1 MNLKTSNEKTKIVA
15 PITSTIVDV
24 NVKNSSIVLKGQII
38 VTVESMKMQSSIAAP
53 VSGSISDLN
62 VSEGQTVEEGQLICC
77 LTEKPT
83 QKSKESTSKIP
94 INNETQV
101 MSDFKREIE
110 KTLDKEREEEVIK
123 RHSKGYRT
131 ARENLEDLVDAD
143 SFVEYGQLAVAAQ
156 RDRLN
161 ADELKLKSAADGVL
175 TGLATVNSSQHGE
188 KASQVAVIINDY
200 TAMAGTQGFFHHKKI
215 DRLIEIAKKLEL
227 PVVMYTEGGGGR
239 PGDIDIKT
247 QIAGLDV
254 STFSSW
260 AGLKEKNPLI
270 VVNNGYCFAGNAALF
285 GCGDIRIST
294 KSSCIGMAGP
304 AMIEGG
310 GLGLHKPND
319 IGPSDIH
326 FENGVIDLLAEDET
340 QATALAKKCLSFTQ
354 GDVTDFEFCDQSVLR
369 EIMPLNRQQSY
380 DIKKIAHTLVDADSF
395 LELTSGFGS
404 TIMTA
409 FARIEGKAIG
419 LIASNCKSLGGALD
433 ANGAMKASRFFNICN
448 VFKVPIVSLV
458 DTPGFMVGPESEK
471 QGAVN
476 HMTGLFV
483 AGAKLK
489 VPLVCIFLRKGYGLG
504 AMAMAGGSFKIPR
517 YSVSWPT
524 GEFGAMGI
532 EGAVKL
538 GFKKE
543 LESVEDGL
551 PRDNLFADLV
561 DKMYDRGR
569 ATEAASF
576 LEIDAVIDPS
586 ESRFIIARVLNNKL
600 M

>member
-38 VTVESMKMQSSIAAP
+38 VTVESMKMQSSVAAP

-62 VSEGQTVEEGQLICC
+62 VSEGQTVEEGQLICYV
-77 LTEKPT
+77 TEKSN
-83 QKSKESTSKIP
+83 QKNKEPASKIQ
-94 INNETQV
+94 INYENQI
-101 MSDFKREIE
+101 MSDFESEIE
-110 KTLDKEREEEVIK
+110 KTLDKEREQEVIK

-131 ARENLEDLVDAD
+131 ARENLEDLVDAG

-175 TGLATVNSSQHGE
+175 TGLATINSSQHGG

-215 DRLIEIAKKLEL
+215 DRLIDIAKKLEL

-239 PGDIDIKT
+239 PGDIDVKT

-260 AGLKEKNPLI
+260 AGLKGKNPLI

-285 GCGDIRIST
+285 GCGDIRIAT
-294 KSSCIGMAGP
+294 QSSCIGMAGP

-310 GLGLHKPND
+310 GLGLCKPND
-319 IGPSDIH
+319 IGPSNIH
-326 FENGVIDLLAEDET
+326 FENGVIDLLAEDEM
-340 QATALAKKCLSFTQ
+340 QATELAKKCLSFTQ
-354 GDVTDFEFCDQSVLR
+354 GDVTDFEFSDQSVLR
-369 EIMPLNRQQSY
+369 DIMPLNRQETY
-380 DIKKIAHTLVDADSF
+380 DIRKVAHTLVDAGSF
-395 LELTSGFGS
+395 LELTSGFGK

-409 FARIEGKAIG
+409 FARIDGRAVG
-419 LIASNCKSLGGALD
+419 LIASDCMSLGGAID
-433 ANGAMKASRFFNICN
+433 TKGAVKASRFFHICN
-448 VFKVPIVSLV
+448 VFKLPVVSLV

-476 HMTGLFV
+476 HMTSLFV
-483 AGAKLK
+483 AGAKLEM
-489 VPLVCIFLRKGYGLG
+489 PLICIFLRKGYGLG
-504 AMAMAGGSFKIPR
+504 AMAMAGGSFKIPI
-517 YSVSWPT
+517 YTASWPT

-543 LESVEDGL
+543 LESVEAGL
-551 PRDNLFADLV
+551 SRDNLFADLV

-586 ESRFIIARVLNNKL
+586 ESRFMIARSLNNEL

>member
-1 MNLKTSNEKTKIVA
+1 MNLKTSNKNIKIVA
-15 PITSTIVDV
+15 PITSTIVEV
-24 NVKNSSIVLKGQII
+24 NVKNSSIVSRGQLI
-38 VTVESMKMQSSIAAP
+38 VTVESMKMQSHIVASA
-53 VSGSISDLN
+53 SGVISDLK
-62 VSEGQTVEEGQLICC
+62 VTEGQTVEEGQLICC
-77 LTEKPT
+77 LTEKSN
-83 QKSKESTSKIP
+83 QKSKESTSKIQ
-94 INNETQV
+94 INNKNQII
-101 MSDFKREIE
+101 SDFEREIE
-110 KTLDKEREEEVIK
+110 KTLDQEREQEVRK
-123 RHSKGYRT
+123 RRSKGYRT
-131 ARENLEDLVDAD
+131 ARENLEDLVDAE

-156 RDRLN
+156 RERLS

-175 TGLATVNSSQHGE
+175 TGLATINSGQHGE

-215 DRLIEIAKKLEL
+215 DRLIDMAKKLEL

-239 PGDIDIKT
+239 PGDIDVKT

-254 STFSSW
+254 PTFSSW
-260 AGLKEKNPLI
+260 AGLKGKNPLI

-285 GCGDIRIST
+285 GCGDIRIAT
-294 KSSCIGMAGP
+294 QSSCIGMAGP

-326 FENGVIDLLAEDET
+326 FENGVIDLLAEDES
-340 QATALAKKCLSFTQ
+340 QATALAKKCLSFIQ
-354 GDVTDFEFCDQSVLR
+354 GDETDFEFSDQSVLR
-369 EIMPLNRQQSY
+369 EIMPLNRQQTY
-380 DIKKIAHTLVDADSF
+380 DIRKVAHTLVDTDSF
-395 LELTSGFGS
+395 LELTSGFGK
-404 TIMTA
+404 TLLTA
-409 FARIEGKAIG
+409 FARIEGKAVG
-419 LIASNCKSLGGALD
+419 LIASNSESLGGALD

-471 QGAVN
+471 QGAVS
-476 HMTGLFV
+476 HMTSLFV
-483 AGAKLK
+483 SGAKLE

-504 AMAMAGGSFKIPR
+504 AMAMSGGSFKIPR
-517 YSVSWPT
+517 YTASWPT

-551 PRDNLFADLV
+551 IRDNLFADLV
-561 DKMYDRGR
+561 DKMYDRGK

-586 ESRFIIARVLNNKL
+586 ESRFIIARALNK
-600 M
+600 

>member
-38 VTVESMKMQSSIAAP
+38 VTVESMKMQSSITAP

-77 LTEKPT
+77 LTEKSN
-83 QKSKESTSKIP
+83 QKSKELTSKVR
-94 INNETQV
+94 INNENQV
-101 MSDFKREIE
+101 MSDFESEIE
-110 KTLDKEREEEVIK
+110 KTLDKEREQEILK
-123 RHSKGYRT
+123 RHSRGYRT

-143 SFVEYGQLAVAAQ
+143 SFIEYGQLAVAAQ
-156 RDRLN
+156 RERLN

-175 TGLATVNSSQHGE
+175 TGLATINSGQHGE

-215 DRLIEIAKKLEL
+215 DRLIEIAKKSEL

-239 PGDIDIKT
+239 PGDIDVKT

-254 STFSSW
+254 PTFSSW
-260 AGLKEKNPLI
+260 AGLKGKNPLI

-285 GCGDIRIST
+285 GCGDIRIAT

-319 IGPSDIH
+319 IGPSDIQ
-326 FENGVIDLLAEDET
+326 FENGVIDLLAEDES
-340 QATALAKKCLSFTQ
+340 QATALAKKCLSFIQ
-354 GDVTDFEFCDQSVLR
+354 GDVTDFEFSDQSVLR
-369 EIMPLNRQQSY
+369 EIMPLNRQQTY
-380 DIKKIAHTLVDADSF
+380 DIRKIAHTLVDTDSF
-395 LELTSGFGS
+395 LELTSGFGK

-409 FARIEGKAIG
+409 FARIEGKPCG
-419 LIASNCKSLGGALD
+419 LIASDCQSLGGALD
-433 ANGAMKASRFFNICN
+433 FDGASKAARFFNLCN
-448 VFKVPIVSLV
+448 VFKLPLISLV
-458 DTPGFMVGPESEK
+458 DTPGFMVGPDSEK

-476 HMTGLFV
+476 HMTSLFI
-483 AGAKLK
+483 AGAKLEI
-489 VPLVCIFLRKGYGLG
+489 PLVCIFLRKGYGLG

-517 YSVSWPT
+517 YTASWPS

-551 PRDNLFADLV
+551 SRDNLFADLV
-561 DKMYDRGR
+561 EKMYDRGR

-586 ESRFIIARVLNNKL
+586 ESRFIIARALNN
-600 M
+600 

>member
-1 MNLKTSNEKTKIVA
+1 MKTSKEKTKIVA
-15 PITSTIVDV
+15 PITATVIDV
-24 NVKNSSIVLKGQII
+24 NVKNSSIVPKGQII
-38 VTVESMKMQSSIAAP
+38 VTVESMKMQSHIVASAA
-53 VSGSISDLN
+53 GIISDLK
-62 VSEGQTVEEGQLICC
+62 VTEGETVEEGQLICY
-77 LTEKPT
+77 LTEKSN
-83 QKSKESTSKIP
+83 QKNKEPASKIQ
-94 INNETQV
+94 INNENQI
-101 MSDFKREIE
+101 MSDFEIEIE
-110 KTLDKEREEEVIK
+110 KTLDKEREQEVLK

-175 TGLATVNSSQHGE
+175 TGLATINSGQYGE
-188 KASQVAVIINDY
+188 KASQVAVVINDY

-239 PGDIDIKT
+239 PGDIDVKT

-260 AGLKEKNPLI
+260 AGLKGKNPLI

-285 GCGDIRIST
+285 GCGDIRIAT
-294 KSSCIGMAGP
+294 QSSCIGMAGP

-326 FENGVIDLLAEDET
+326 FENGVIDLLAEDES
-340 QATALAKKCLSFTQ
+340 QATELAKKCLSFIQ
-354 GDVTDFEFCDQSVLR
+354 GDVNDFEFSDQSVLR
-369 EIMPLNRQQSY
+369 DIMPLNRQQTY
-380 DIKKIAHTLVDADSF
+380 DIRKVAHTLVDADSF
-395 LELTSGFGS
+395 LELTSGFGK
-404 TIMTA
+404 TILTA
-409 FARIEGKAIG
+409 FARIEGKTVG
-419 LIASNCKSLGGALD
+419 LIASDCKSLGGALD
-433 ANGAMKASRFFNICN
+433 ANGAVKASRFFNICN

-483 AGAKLK
+483 TGAKLET
-489 VPLVCIFLRKGYGLG
+489 PLVCIFLRKGYGLG

-517 YSVSWPT
+517 YNASWPT

-543 LESVEDGL
+543 LESIEDGL
-551 PRDNLFADLV
+551 TRDNLFADLV
-561 DKMYDRGR
+561 DKMYDRGK

-586 ESRFIIARVLNNKL
+586 ESRFMIARALNN
-600 M
+600 

>member
-1 MNLKTSNEKTKIVA
+1 
-15 PITSTIVDV
+15 
-24 NVKNSSIVLKGQII
+24 
-38 VTVESMKMQSSIAAP
+38 
-53 VSGSISDLN
+53 
-62 VSEGQTVEEGQLICC
+62 
-77 LTEKPT
+77 
-83 QKSKESTSKIP
+83 
-94 INNETQV
+94 
-101 MSDFKREIE
+101 
-110 KTLDKEREEEVIK
+110 
-123 RHSKGYRT
+123 
-131 ARENLEDLVDAD
+131 
-143 SFVEYGQLAVAAQ
+143 
-156 RDRLN
+156 
-161 ADELKLKSAADGVL
+161 
-175 TGLATVNSSQHGE
+175 
-188 KASQVAVIINDY
+188 
-200 TAMAGTQGFFHHKKI
+200 
-215 DRLIEIAKKLEL
+215 L

-239 PGDIDIKT
+239 PGDIDVKT

-254 STFSSW
+254 PTFSSW
-260 AGLKEKNPLI
+260 AGLKGKNPLI

-285 GCGDIRIST
+285 GCGDVRIAT
-294 KSSCIGMAGP
+294 KSSWIGMAGP

-326 FENGVIDLLAEDET
+326 FENGIIDLLAEDES
-340 QATALAKKCLSFTQ
+340 QATELAKKCLSFIQ
-354 GDVTDFEFCDQSVLR
+354 GDVNDFEFSDQSVLKD
-369 EIMPLNRQQSY
+369 IMPLNRQQTY
-380 DIKKIAHTLVDADSF
+380 DIRKVAHTLADADSF
-395 LELTSGFGS
+395 LELTSGFGK
-404 TIMTA
+404 TILTA
-409 FARIEGKAIG
+409 FARIEGKAVG
-419 LIASNCKSLGGALD
+419 LIASNCESLGGAID
-433 ANGAMKASRFFNICN
+433 ADGAMKASRFFHICN

-483 AGAKLK
+483 AGAKLETS
-489 VPLVCIFLRKGYGLG
+489 LVCIFLRKGYGLG
-504 AMAMAGGSFKIPR
+504 AMAMAGGSFKMPR
-517 YSVSWPT
+517 YTVSWPT

-586 ESRFIIARVLNNKL
+586 ESRSIIARVLKNKL

>member
-1 MNLKTSNEKTKIVA
+1 
-15 PITSTIVDV
+15 
-24 NVKNSSIVLKGQII
+24 
-38 VTVESMKMQSSIAAP
+38 
-53 VSGSISDLN
+53 
-62 VSEGQTVEEGQLICC
+62 
-77 LTEKPT
+77 
-83 QKSKESTSKIP
+83 
-94 INNETQV
+94 
-101 MSDFKREIE
+101 MSDFESEIE
-110 KTLDKEREEEVIK
+110 KTLDKEREQEVVK
-123 RHSKGYRT
+123 RHLKGYRT

-156 RDRLN
+156 RERLN

-175 TGLATVNSSQHGE
+175 TGLATVNSGKHGE

-200 TAMAGTQGFFHHKKI
+200 TVMAGTQGFFHHKKI
-215 DRLIEIAKKLEL
+215 DRLIEIAKKSDL
-227 PVVMYTEGGGGR
+227 PIVMYTEGGGGR
-239 PGDIDIKT
+239 PGDIDVKT

-260 AGLKEKNPLI
+260 AGLKGKNPLI

-285 GCGDIRIST
+285 GCGDIRIAT
-294 KSSCIGMAGP
+294 KTSCIGMAGP

-326 FENGVIDLLAEDET
+326 FENGVIDLLAEDES
-340 QATALAKKCLSFTQ
+340 QATELAKKCLSFIQ
-354 GDVTDFEFCDQSVLR
+354 GDVTDFEFSDQSVLR
-369 EIMPLNRQQSY
+369 DIMPLNRQQTY
-380 DIKKIAHTLVDADSF
+380 DVRKVAHTLVDANSF
-395 LELTSGFGS
+395 LELTSGFGK
-404 TIMTA
+404 TILTA
-409 FARIEGKAIG
+409 FARIEGKAVG
-419 LIASNCKSLGGALD
+419 LIASNCEILGGALD
-433 ANGAMKASRFFNICN
+433 VNGAMKASRFFNICN
-448 VFKVPIVSLV
+448 VFKVPIISLV

-471 QGAVN
+471 QNAVN
-476 HMTGLFV
+476 HMTSLFV
-483 AGAKLK
+483 AGANLEM
-489 VPLVCIFLRKGYGLG
+489 PLVCVFLRKGYGLG

-543 LESVEDGL
+543 LESAENGF

-561 DKMYDRGR
+561 EKMYDRGR

-586 ESRFIIARVLNNKL
+586 ETRFIIARALNN
-600 M
+600 

>member
-24 NVKNSSIVLKGQII
+24 NIKDSSLVSKGQTI

-53 VSGSISDLN
+53 VSGIISDLN
-62 VSEGQTVEEGQLICC
+62 VSVGQTVEEGQLLCC
-77 LTEKPT
+77 LTEML
-83 QKSKESTSKIP
+83 SKKNKKSTSK
-94 INNETQV
+94 TQSYQENPLI
-101 MSDFKREIE
+101 SDFEREIE
-110 KTLDKEREEEVIK
+110 KTLDKEREKEVIK
-123 RHSKGYRT
+123 RHSEGYRT

-143 SFVEYGQLAVAAQ
+143 SFVEYGQLTVAAQ
-156 RDRLN
+156 RERLS

-175 TGLATVNSSQHGE
+175 TGLATINSGQHGE

-215 DRLIEIAKKLEL
+215 DRLIEIAKKSEL

-239 PGDIDIKT
+239 PGDIDVKT

-285 GCGDIRIST
+285 GCGDVRIAT

-310 GLGLHKPND
+310 GLGLHQPND
-319 IGPSDIH
+319 IGPSDVH
-326 FENGVIDLLAEDET
+326 FKNGVIDLLAEDES
-340 QATALAKKCLSFTQ
+340 QATALAKKCLSFIQ
-354 GDVTDFEFCDQSVLR
+354 GDVTDFEFSDQSVLKD
-369 EIMPLNRQQSY
+369 IMPLNRQQTY
-380 DIKKIAHTLVDADSF
+380 DIRKVAHTLVDADSF
-395 LELTSGFGS
+395 LELTSGFGN

-433 ANGAMKASRFFNICN
+433 TNGAMKASRFFNVCN

-476 HMTGLFV
+476 HMTDLFV
-483 AGAKLK
+483 AGAKLEI
-489 VPLVCIFLRKGYGLG
+489 PLVCIFLRKGYGLG
-504 AMAMAGGSFKIPR
+504 AMAMAGGSFKIPV
-517 YSVSWPT
+517 YTASWPT

-543 LESVEDGL
+543 LESVEDNL
-551 PRDNLFADLV
+551 SRERLFADLV
-561 DKMYDRGR
+561 YKMYDRGK

-576 LEIDAVIDPS
+576 LEIDAVINPS
-586 ESRFIIARVLNNKL
+586 DSRSIIAKILNNL
-600 M
+600 S

>member
-1 MNLKTSNEKTKIVA
+1 MNLKTSNKNIKIVA
-15 PITSTIVDV
+15 PITSTIVEV
-24 NVKNSSIVLKGQII
+24 NVKNSSIVSRGQVI
-38 VTVESMKMQSSIAAP
+38 VTVESMKMQSHIVASA
-53 VSGSISDLN
+53 SGVISDLK
-62 VSEGQTVEEGQLICC
+62 VTEGQTVEEGQLICC
-77 LTEKPT
+77 LTEKSN
-83 QKSKESTSKIP
+83 QKSKESTSKIQ
-94 INNETQV
+94 INNKNQI
-101 MSDFKREIE
+101 MSDFEREIE
-110 KTLDKEREEEVIK
+110 KTLDQEREQEVRK
-123 RHSKGYRT
+123 RRSKGYRT
-131 ARENLEDLVDAD
+131 ARENLEDLVDAE

-156 RDRLN
+156 RERLS

-175 TGLATVNSSQHGE
+175 TGLATINSGQHGE

-215 DRLIEIAKKLEL
+215 DRLIDIAKKLEL

-239 PGDIDIKT
+239 PGDIDVKT

-254 STFSSW
+254 PTFSSW
-260 AGLKEKNPLI
+260 AGLKGKNPLI

-285 GCGDIRIST
+285 GCGDIRIAT

-326 FENGVIDLLAEDET
+326 FENGVIDLLAEDES
-340 QATALAKKCLSFTQ
+340 QATALAKKCLSFIQ
-354 GDVTDFEFCDQSVLR
+354 GDETDFEFSDQSVLR
-369 EIMPLNRQQSY
+369 EIMPLNRQQTY
-380 DIKKIAHTLVDADSF
+380 DVRKIAQILVDKGSF
-395 LELTSGFGS
+395 LELISGFGK

-409 FARIEGKAIG
+409 FARIEGRPCG
-419 LIASNCKSLGGALD
+419 LLANDCRSLGGALD
-433 ANGAMKASRFFNICN
+433 SDGASKAARFFNICN
-448 VFKVPIVSLV
+448 VFKLPIVSLV

-483 AGAKLK
+483 AGAKLQA
-489 VPLVCIFLRKGYGLG
+489 PLVCIFLRKGYGLG
-504 AMAMAGGSFKIPR
+504 AMAMAGGSFKIPV
-517 YSVSWPT
+517 YTVSWPT

-543 LESVEDGL
+543 VESVEDNL
-551 PRDNLFADLV
+551 SRERLFADLV
-561 DKMYDRGR
+561 CKMYDRGK
-569 ATEAASF
+569 ASEAASF
-576 LEIDAVIDPS
+576 LEIDAVINPS
-586 ESRFIIARVLNNKL
+586 DSRSIIAKILNNL
-600 M
+600 S

>member
-15 PITSTIVDV
+15 AITSTIVDV
-24 NVKNSSIVLKGQII
+24 NVQNSSIVSKGQII
-38 VTVESMKMQSSIAAP
+38 VTVESMKMQSHIVASAA
-53 VSGSISDLN
+53 GMISDLK
-62 VSEGQTVEEGQLICC
+62 VTEGETVEEGQLICY
-77 LTEKPT
+77 LTEKSN
-83 QKSKESTSKIP
+83 QKNKELASKIQ
-94 INNETQV
+94 INNENQI
-101 MSDFKREIE
+101 MSDFEREIE
-110 KTLDKEREEEVIK
+110 KTLDKERQREVRK

-131 ARENLEDLVDAD
+131 ARENLEDLVDAE

-156 RDRLN
+156 RERLS
-161 ADELKLKSAADGVL
+161 ADELKSKSAADGVL
-175 TGLATVNSSQHGE
+175 TGLATINSGQHGE
-188 KASQVAVIINDY
+188 KASQVAVIVNDY

-239 PGDIDIKT
+239 PGDIDVKT

-260 AGLKEKNPLI
+260 AGLKGKNPLI

-285 GCGDIRIST
+285 GCGDVRIAT

-310 GLGLHKPND
+310 GLGLYKPHD
-319 IGPSDIH
+319 IGPSNIH
-326 FENGVIDLLAEDET
+326 FENGIIDLLAEDET
-340 QATALAKKCLSFTQ
+340 RATDLAKKCLSYTQ
-354 GDVTDFEFCDQSVLR
+354 GDMTDFEFSDQSVLR
-369 EIMPLNRQQSY
+369 DIMPLNRQQTY
-380 DIKKIAHTLVDADSF
+380 DVRKIAQILVDADSF
-395 LELTSGFGS
+395 LELTSGFGK

-409 FARIEGKAIG
+409 FARIEGRPCG
-419 LIASNCKSLGGALD
+419 LLASDCKSFGGALD
-433 ANGAMKASRFFNICN
+433 SDGASKAARFFNICN
-448 VFKVPIVSLV
+448 VFKLPIVSLV
-458 DTPGFMVGPESEK
+458 DTPGFMVGPVSEK

-483 AGAKLK
+483 SGAKLE

-504 AMAMAGGSFKIPR
+504 AMAMAGGSFKMPL
-517 YSVSWPT
+517 YTASWPT

-543 LESVEDGL
+543 LESIK
-551 PRDNLFADLV
+551 DNLSRKQLFADLV
-561 DKMYDRGR
+561 KKLYDQGK

-586 ESRFIIARVLNNKL
+586 ESRL
-600 M
+600 MITKAFKNE

>member
-1 MNLKTSNEKTKIVA
+1 MNLKVSNKKTKIVA

-24 NVKNSSIVLKGQII
+24 NVKNSSIVSKGQII
-38 VTVESMKMQSSIAAP
+38 VTVESMKMQSHIVASAAGMI
-53 VSGSISDLN
+53 SG
-62 VSEGQTVEEGQLICC
+62 VEVTEGQTVEEGQLICC
-77 LTEKPT
+77 LTEKSN
-83 QKSKESTSKIP
+83 QKSKKSTSKIQ
-94 INNETQV
+94 INNKNQI
-101 MSDFKREIE
+101 MSDFEREIE
-110 KTLDKEREEEVIK
+110 KTLDQEREQEVLK

-156 RDRLN
+156 RERLN

-175 TGLATVNSSQHGE
+175 TGLATINRCQHGE

-215 DRLIEIAKKLEL
+215 DRLIEIAKKSGL

-239 PGDIDIKT
+239 PGDIDVKT

-260 AGLKEKNPLI
+260 AGLKGENPLI

-285 GCGDIRIST
+285 GCGDIRIAT
-294 KSSCIGMAGP
+294 KSSWIGMAGP

-310 GLGLHKPND
+310 GLGLYKPHD
-319 IGPSDIH
+319 IGPSNIH
-326 FENGVIDLLAEDET
+326 FENGVVDLLAEDES
-340 QATALAKKCLSFTQ
+340 QATELAKKCLSFTQ
-354 GDVTDFEFCDQSVLR
+354 GDVTDFEFSDQSVLR
-369 EIMPLNRQQSY
+369 DIMPLNRQQTY
-380 DIKKIAHTLVDADSF
+380 DVRKIAQILVDADSF
-395 LELTSGFGS
+395 LELTSGFGK

-409 FARIEGKAIG
+409 FARIEGRPCG
-419 LIASNCKSLGGALD
+419 LLASDCQSLGGAID
-433 ANGAMKASRFFNICN
+433 SDGASKAARFFNLCN
-448 VFKVPIVSLV
+448 VFKLPVVSLV
-458 DTPGFMVGPESEK
+458 DTPGFMVGPDSEK

-476 HMTGLFV
+476 YMTGLFV

-504 AMAMAGGSFKIPR
+504 AMAMAGGSFKIPL
-517 YSVSWPT
+517 YTASWPT

-543 LESVEDGL
+543 LEGVKDSL
-551 PRDNLFADLV
+551 SRDHLFADLV
-561 DKMYDRGR
+561 KKLYDRGK

-586 ESRFIIARVLNNKL
+586 ESRL
-600 M
+600 MITKAFKN

>member
-24 NVKNSSIVLKGQII
+24 NVKNSSIVLKGQTII
-38 VTVESMKMQSSIAAP
+38 TVESMKMQSHIVASAT
-53 VSGSISDLN
+53 GMISDLK
-62 VSEGQTVEEGQLICC
+62 VTEGETVEEGQLICY
-77 LTEKPT
+77 LTEKSDH
-83 QKSKESTSKIP
+83 KNKESTSKIQ
-94 INNETQV
+94 INNENQAL
-101 MSDFKREIE
+101 SDFESEIE
-110 KTLDKEREEEVIK
+110 KTLDREREQEVIK

-156 RDRLN
+156 RERLN
-161 ADELKLKSAADGVL
+161 KDELKLKSAADGVL
-175 TGLATVNSSQHGE
+175 TGLATINSGKHGE

-239 PGDIDIKT
+239 PGDIDVKT

-254 STFSSW
+254 PTFSSW
-260 AGLKEKNPLI
+260 AGLKGRNPLI

-285 GCGDIRIST
+285 GCGDIRIAT

-310 GLGLHKPND
+310 GLGLYKPHD
-319 IGPSDIH
+319 IGPSNIH
-326 FENGVIDLLAEDET
+326 FKNGVIDLLVEDES
-340 QATALAKKCLSFTQ
+340 QATELAKKCLSFTQ
-354 GDVTDFEFCDQSVLR
+354 GDVTDFEFSDQSVLR
-369 EIMPLNRQQSY
+369 DIIPLNRQQTY
-380 DIKKIAHTLVDADSF
+380 DVRKIAKILVDADSF
-395 LELTSGFGS
+395 LELTSGFGK

-409 FARIEGKAIG
+409 FARIEGRSCG
-419 LIASNCKSLGGALD
+419 LLASDCQSLGGAID
-433 ANGAMKASRFFNICN
+433 SDGASKAARFFNICN
-448 VFKVPIVSLV
+448 VFKLPIVSLV
-458 DTPGFMVGPESEK
+458 DTPGFMVGPDSEK
-471 QGAVN
+471 PGAVN
-476 HMTGLFV
+476 YMTGLFV
-483 AGAKLK
+483 AGAKLE

-504 AMAMAGGSFKIPR
+504 AMAMAGGSFKMPLCTA
-517 YSVSWPT
+517 SWPT

-543 LESVEDGL
+543 LESVTDNL
-551 PRDNLFADLV
+551 SRDHLFADLA
-561 DKMYDRGR
+561 KKLYDRGK

-586 ESRFIIARVLNNKL
+586 ESRL
-600 M
+600 MITNVFKN

>member
-1 MNLKTSNEKTKIVA
+1 
-15 PITSTIVDV
+15 
-24 NVKNSSIVLKGQII
+24 
-38 VTVESMKMQSSIAAP
+38 
-53 VSGSISDLN
+53 
-62 VSEGQTVEEGQLICC
+62 
-77 LTEKPT
+77 
-83 QKSKESTSKIP
+83 
-94 INNETQV
+94 
-101 MSDFKREIE
+101 
-110 KTLDKEREEEVIK
+110 
-123 RHSKGYRT
+123 
-131 ARENLEDLVDAD
+131 
-143 SFVEYGQLAVAAQ
+143 
-156 RDRLN
+156 
-161 ADELKLKSAADGVL
+161 
-175 TGLATVNSSQHGE
+175 
-188 KASQVAVIINDY
+188 
-200 TAMAGTQGFFHHKKI
+200 
-215 DRLIEIAKKLEL
+215 
-227 PVVMYTEGGGGR
+227 
-239 PGDIDIKT
+239 
-247 QIAGLDV
+247 
-254 STFSSW
+254 
-260 AGLKEKNPLI
+260 
-270 VVNNGYCFAGNAALF
+270 
-285 GCGDIRIST
+285 
-294 KSSCIGMAGP
+294 
-304 AMIEGG
+304 MIEGG

>member
-1 MNLKTSNEKTKIVA
+1 MKLKTSNEKTKIVA

-77 LTEKPT
+77 LTEKSNC
-83 QKSKESTSKIP
+83 KYKESTSEIQ
-94 INNETQV
+94 INNENQAL
-101 MSDFKREIE
+101 SDFEREIE
-110 KTLDKEREEEVIK
+110 KTLDQEREQEVLK

-156 RDRLN
+156 RERLN

-215 DRLIEIAKKLEL
+215 DRLIEIAKKSGL
-227 PVVMYTEGGGGR
+227 PIVMYTEGGGGR
-239 PGDIDIKT
+239 PGDIDVKT

-260 AGLKEKNPLI
+260 AGLKGKNPLI

-285 GCGDIRIST
+285 GCGDIRIAT
-294 KSSCIGMAGP
+294 KSSWIGMAGP

-310 GLGLHKPND
+310 GLGLYKPHD
-319 IGPSDIH
+319 IGPSNIH
-326 FENGVIDLLAEDET
+326 FENGVVDLLAEDES
-340 QATALAKKCLSFTQ
+340 QATELAKKCLSFIQ
-354 GDVTDFEFCDQSVLR
+354 GDVTDFEFSDQSVLR
-369 EIMPLNRQQSY
+369 EIMPLNRQQTY
-380 DIKKIAHTLVDADSF
+380 DIRKVAHTLVDADSF
-395 LELTSGFGS
+395 LELTSGFGN

-419 LIASNCKSLGGALD
+419 LIASNCKSLGGAID
-433 ANGAMKASRFFNICN
+433 ANGAMKAARFFNICN

-476 HMTGLFV
+476 HMTGLFL
-483 AGAKLK
+483 AGAKLE

-504 AMAMAGGSFKIPR
+504 AMAMAGGRFKMPR
-517 YSVSWPT
+517 YTVSWPT

-561 DKMYDRGR
+561 DKMYDRGK

-576 LEIDAVIDPS
+576 LEVDAVIDPS
-586 ESRFIIARVLNNKL
+586 ESRFIIARALNN
-600 M
+600 